1 MITEKLIDLRGKAAV
16 VTGAAAGIG
25 KASAMMLARSG
36 ASVALLDRNYDAAAL
51 SASEIA
57 SECGVQTKAY
67 RCDVLAELD
76 SEAVIEEAA
85 RDFGAINILVNNA
98 GGGGGGREIFD
109 GLTDDYLN
117 KIFGL
122 NVYSIFRFSRLCL
135 PHMKRAG
142 YGSIINISSMASV
155 MSSVNMSV
163 YSASKA
169 AVNALTRQMAIDVAP
184 VRVNAVA
191 PGAVKTE
198 ALASVLT
205 EEMERKMLASTPL
218 NRLGTPEDIAS
229 AVLFFASPMS
239 SWVSG
244 QTLIVSGGGT
254 QVLE

>member
-1 MITEKLIDLRGKAAV
+1 MIYGERQTV

-85 RDFGAINILVNNA
+85 RDFGVINILVNNA

-163 YSASKA
+163 YSALKGGRQCADAPDGDRRRPGPRECRRPRRGQEPRRWLRCSLRKW
-169 AVNALTRQMAIDVAP
+169 NAGCWPR
-184 VRVNAVA
+184 R
-191 PGAVKTE
+191 
-198 ALASVLT
+198 
-205 EEMERKMLASTPL
+205 R
-218 NRLGTPEDIAS
+218 
-229 AVLFFASPMS
+229 
-239 SWVSG
+239 
-244 QTLIVSGGGT
+244 
-254 QVLE
+254 